1 MTIRK
6 PKLRWA
12 IAATALA
19 AVTGLA
25 GCDIGYGMSDE
36 AKALAKQQGAK
47 PVYHDATSD
56 NGSGGGG
63 GHSD

>member
-1 MTIRK
+1 MTTRK
-6 PKLRWA
+6 PTLHWA

-25 GCDIGYGMSDE
+25 ACDIGYGMSDE
-36 AKALAKQQGAK
+36 ARALARQQGAK

-56 NGSGGGG
+56 NGSSGG